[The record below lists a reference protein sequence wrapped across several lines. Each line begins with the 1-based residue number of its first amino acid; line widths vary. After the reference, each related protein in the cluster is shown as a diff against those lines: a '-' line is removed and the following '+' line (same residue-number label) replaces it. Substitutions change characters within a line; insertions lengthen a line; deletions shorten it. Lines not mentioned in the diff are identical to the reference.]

1 MPCGV
6 LSVITP
12 KSQKKPR
19 ERGDRAEKR
28 KKDQEKGRKVAVS
41 VSVGPLLSSHVHVCS
56 YVYMHVEGHA
66 M

>member
-12 KSQKKPR
+12 QSQKKAR
-19 ERGDRAEKR
+19 ERGDRTEKR
-28 KKDQEKGRKVAVS
+28 KKDQEKDRKVAVS
-41 VSVGPLLSSHVHVCS
+41 ASVGSLLFSHVHVCS